1 MLQTLAKV
9 VEGWKKR
16 DTDKQEMIEKIKKE
30 KEEAVEISNKQRSV
44 SISSFQWRIAH
55 VFWPKRE
62 NIII

>member
-30 KEEAVEISNKQRSV
+30 KEEAEEISNKQRSV
-44 SISSFQWRIAH
+44 SISSFQ
-55 VFWPKRE
+55 
-62 NIII
+62 